1 MTTIRTRIA
10 PSPTGY
16 LHIGTARMALFSW
29 LFARKHDGKFIVR
42 IEDTD
47 AQRSTQEAIDVI
59 LESMEWLGLDWDEG
73 PFYQTQRYDLYR
85 EYAQRLLDEDKA
97 YKCYCTSEELNEKR
111 QKAQKEGRNPRYD
124 RICRNRTD
132 QPEGQ
137 PFTVR
142 FKAPLSGT
150 TTVHD
155 LVQGDVTFPNEE
167 LDDLIIQRSDG
178 SPTYNFCVVIDDG
191 TMEMTHVIRGNDHL
205 SNTPKQIMIYEALGF
220 PVPHFA
226 HIPLILGQD
235 KARLSKRHGATSV
248 LAYRDEGY
256 LPEALVNFIARL
268 GWSHGDQEIFSRRE
282 LIETC
287 SLEGVGKSAG
297 VFNAEKLL
305 WLNQHYIKAST
316 PERLAGLLMPF
327 LEKKYGT
334 VVVPTD
340 GAPLTQ
346 DCEWLHRVIV
356 TLQERSKT
364 LSEMADQMHYYF
376 AEELEF
382 QLKAAKKAFKAE
394 TPQLLEAVI
403 ELLEPLE
410 PFDVPTLD
418 TAIHQFAEDH
428 DLKLGKVAQPIRLA
442 LTGGG
447 ASPGLFDVIALC
459 GKDTVISRIRN
470 AIEWMQ
476 AKEA

>member
-1 MTTIRTRIA
+1 MIRTRIA

-16 LHIGTARMALFSW
+16 LHIGTARTALFSW
-29 LFARKHDGKFIVR
+29 LFARKQSGKFILR

-85 EYAQRLLDEDKA
+85 EYAQRLLDEGKA
-97 YKCYCTSEELNEKR
+97 YKCYCTPEELNEKR
-111 QKAQKEGRNPRYD
+111 RQAQQEGRNPRYD
-124 RICRNRTD
+124 RTCRERID
-132 QPEGQ
+132 QPEGH

-142 FKAPLSGT
+142 FKTPLEGT
-150 TTVHD
+150 TLVHD

-167 LDDLIIQRSDG
+167 LDDLIILRSDG

-205 SNTPKQIMIYEALGF
+205 SNTPKQILMYKVLGF
-220 PVPHFA
+220 PVPEFA
-226 HIPLILGQD
+226 HIPLILGAD

-268 GWSHGDQEIFSRRE
+268 GWSHGDQEIFSRQE
-282 LIETC
+282 MIETF
-287 SLEGVGKSAG
+287 SLDGVGKSAG

-305 WLNQHYIKAST
+305 WLNQHYIKEST

-327 LEKKYGT
+327 LEQQYPNLRCPVDDNLVT
-334 VVVPTD
+334 AD
-340 GAPLTQ
+340 SA
-346 DCEWLHRVIV
+346 WLHEVIV

-364 LSEMADQMHYYF
+364 LADIAEQMHYYF
-376 AEELEF
+376 VEPSEY
-382 QLKAAKKAFKAE
+382 QPKAARKAFKAD
-394 TPQLLEAVI
+394 TPDMLEAV
-403 ELLEPLE
+403 LAMLEPLE
-410 PFDVPTLD
+410 PFDVSTLD
-418 TAIHQFAEDH
+418 KVIHQFAEEK

-459 GKDTVISRIRN
+459 GKQTVLTRIHN
-470 AIEWMQ
+470 AIDWIR
-476 AKEA
+476 AKED